1 MSKLFWF
8 KFTPADWRHDTGC
21 LSPATKGVWIDL
33 LCTLWPVGIKT
44 MPESNWCRELG
55 ATEAEFLAAIQELTC
70 FDVAKISRVSNGDV
84 TVESRRM
91 AREAKAREHTRLRVS
106 RHRATVVVTP
116 SKRSGSGTELELEL
130 KEDKNKTIAAIRSIE
145 QTALFWSAYK
155 SNQRKVGRGMVEKWF
170 EKNAVPDEVFAA
182 ILTSLQN
189 LAVSDKWL
197 EEGGRWIPSPM
208 TWLNQKRWLD
218 DVPLSRKK
226 DRIPV

>member
-8 KFTPADWRHDTGC
+8 QFVPADWKRDTRC
-21 LSPATKGVWIDL
+21 LSPSTRGVWIDL
-33 LCTLWPVGIKT
+33 LCTLWPLGNRT

-55 ATEAEFLAAIQELTC
+55 VTDAEFSVAIHELTC
-70 FDVAKISRVSNGDV
+70 FDVAKISRDSSGDV

-106 RHRATVVVTP
+106 RHRATAHVTP
-116 SKRSGSGTELELEL
+116 LKRSGNGTELELEL

-155 SNQRKVGRGMVEKWF
+155 SNQRKVGRGLVEKWF
-170 EKNAVPDEVFAA
+170 AKNVVPDEVFAS
-182 ILTSLQN
+182 ILTSLHG

-197 EEGGRWIPSPM
+197 EDGGRWIPSPM

-218 DVPLSRKK
+218 DIPLSRKK